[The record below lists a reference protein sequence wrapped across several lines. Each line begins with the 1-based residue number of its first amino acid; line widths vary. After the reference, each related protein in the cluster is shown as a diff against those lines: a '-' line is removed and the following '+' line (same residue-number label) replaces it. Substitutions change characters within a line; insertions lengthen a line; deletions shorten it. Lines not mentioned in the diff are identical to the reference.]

1 MNDDK
6 PDFGSTTAVIAYV
19 RSHIT
24 LKGLWS
30 AIGTLVTA
38 LIVTVTWLV
47 TMHINVAHLQESGD
61 QRQVHDAKT
70 DALLQQLVIGQ
81 TAMNGKIDVTNGEVK
96 AINGKVDGL
105 VDWRADI
112 ERAAEAPPHARRKR

>member
-1 MNDDK
+1 M
-6 PDFGSTTAVIAYV
+6 
-19 RSHIT
+19 
-24 LKGLWS
+24 GLWS
-30 AIGTLVTA
+30 AIVALVLA
-38 LIVTVTWLV
+38 LLGAITWLV
-47 TMHINVAHLQESGD
+47 NTHRNIADLQQTSE
-61 QRQVHDAKT
+61 QRQARDQKI
-70 DALLQQLVIGQ
+70 DSLLQQLVIGQ